1 MSILRISNTNDYFDL
16 EGINI
21 LNLELE
27 FNHSNKGKEW
37 IFIGDYLYKFY
48 VLIGYENQ
56 PESILFLENEQYDF
70 IKELNN
76 ILLNK

>member
-1 MSILRISNTNDYFDL
+1 MSILRISKSNDYFDL

-27 FNHSNKGKEW
+27 LNHSKKGKEW
-37 IFIGDYLYKFY
+37 TFIGDHLYKFY
-48 VLIGYENQ
+48 VLIGYDNQ

-70 IKELNN
+70 VKELNN
-76 ILLNK
+76 SLLNK

>member
-37 IFIGDYLYKFY
+37 IFIGDYLHKFY